1 MKIKLLKYISVLLIY
16 FVIDVSYQ
24 MLFGIPM
31 SQSIQETAGI
41 QGIFATEIAKPSLIL
56 VWFLLMT
63 LAIVKL
69 AVNPALEARSVKKA
83 AKNALLLGLTAYGTL
98 GMANGWSLKDYP
110 LSLVAEIIL
119 EGALFAPI
127 SASITTWWLLKQS

>member
-1 MKIKLLKYISVLLIY
+1 
-16 FVIDVSYQ
+16 
-24 MLFGIPM
+24 
-31 SQSIQETAGI
+31 
-41 QGIFATEIAKPSLIL
+41 
-56 VWFLLMT
+56 MT

-110 LSLVAEIIL
+110 LSLVAEILL

-127 SASITTWWLLKQS
+127 SASITTWWLLKQP